1 MPLVIKFCCYAWK
14 TFCSRRFIG
23 LRISWLAVM
32 PICQGPVGAVGD

>member
-14 TFCSRRFIG
+14 TFCSRFIG